1 MIFFVLYLSQVNF
14 LMVELAIIVQVSP
27 SSMIRVLAWNSVASA
42 KALVAQLR
50 TSAH

>member
-14 LMVELAIIVQVSP
+14 LMVELAIIIQVSP
-27 SSMIRVLAWNSVASA
+27 SSMIRALARDNVGPA
-42 KALVAQLR
+42 KASVAQLR